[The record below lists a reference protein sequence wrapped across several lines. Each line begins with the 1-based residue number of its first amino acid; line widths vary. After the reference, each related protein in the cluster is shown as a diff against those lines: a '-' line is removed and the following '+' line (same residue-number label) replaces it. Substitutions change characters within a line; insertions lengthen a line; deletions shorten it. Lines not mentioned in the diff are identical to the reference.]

1 MNDRNDDELRRE
13 RPEPEP
19 ELEPTTPEPEI
30 DAAESRWDPWL
41 EALARMEAEEEER
54 APLVN

>member
-1 MNDRNDDELRRE
+1 MNNRNDDELRRE
-13 RPEPEP
+13 RPEPE
-19 ELEPTTPEPEI
+19 LETTTPEPEI